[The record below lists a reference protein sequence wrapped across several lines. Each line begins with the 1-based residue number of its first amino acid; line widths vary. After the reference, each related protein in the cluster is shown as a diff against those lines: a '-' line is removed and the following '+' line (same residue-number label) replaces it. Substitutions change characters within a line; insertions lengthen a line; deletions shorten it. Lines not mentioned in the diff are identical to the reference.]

1 MKRPNPSVSLCMI
14 VRDEEAFLP
23 ACLDAARPFVDE
35 ICIVDTGSTDGTI
48 AIAKARGARVQ
59 SITWP
64 ESFAEARN
72 HSLEM
77 ASGDWILVL
86 DADEVLR
93 PESGGALRMAI
104 CEQGLAGAFVEVVS
118 ELERGR
124 ESVHLLRLFRN
135 APEHRY
141 VGLIHEQVSPAVQRS
156 AQRNGQALAVRD
168 LTVEHHGYTSSVQQA
183 RCKQQRNRRLFE
195 LATQRE
201 PDNAYTWFKYAD
213 FLRGVEPAAAPAAF
227 ERARGLIEALE
238 PDELRSLSYCGE
250 VYALFALCE
259 LQAGRAE
266 HAGQLLEQANQSCS
280 STPHLEFVTGSW
292 ALATGRPQRA
302 ERAFASCRQMHGK
315 PQVQSAST
323 EVTGERS
330 ALGIVRAML
339 DSQRAGEALA
349 HLVRERR
356 LLPES
361 RLLARWQA
369 RLLGDLER
377 WDDSLSVCRQWLA
390 SHPGDALFLRI
401 ATEIALE
408 AARLEEATSWAAQSR
423 ELPDGG
429 GVDGACLRGQVAL
442 ASGDFEA
449 AERELGAATE
459 DVIAE
464 AGLALLELDR
474 ATRGDGPG
482 GEAAAPPSAP
492 GKPVNRTALGLVA
505 RRVAAC
511 EALDS

>member
-35 ICIVDTGSTDGTI
+35 ICIVDTGSTDQTV
-48 AIAKARGARVQ
+48 AIAEAHGARVQ

-64 ESFAEARN
+64 DSFAEARN
-72 HSLEM
+72 VSLEM

-93 PESGGALRMAI
+93 PECGGALRMAI
-104 CEQGLAGAFVEVVS
+104 CEQTLAGAFVEVVS
-118 ELERGR
+118 QLERGR

-141 VGLIHEQVSPAVQRS
+141 VGLIHEQVSPAVQRT
-156 AQRNGQALAVRD
+156 AQRTGQTLAVRD
-168 LTVEHHGYTSSVQQA
+168 LTVDHHGYTSSVQQA
-183 RCKQQRNRRLFE
+183 RSKQDRNRKLFE

-213 FLRGVEPAAAPAAF
+213 FLRGVDPTAAPAAF
-227 ERARGLIEALE
+227 EQARGLIEALG
-238 PDELRSLSYCGE
+238 PDEIRGLSYCGE

-259 LQAGRAE
+259 LQAGRGE
-266 HAGQLLEQANQSCS
+266 RAGQLLERANESCS

-292 ALATGRPQRA
+292 ALAMGRPQRA

-323 EVTGERS
+323 EITGERS

-339 DSQRAGEALA
+339 DSKRPGEALA
-349 HLVRERR
+349 HLARERG
-356 LLPES
+356 LLPDS

-377 WDDSLSVCRQWLA
+377 WEDSLSVCRQWLA
-390 SHPGDALFLRI
+390 SHPADGIFLRI

-408 AARLEEATSWAAQSR
+408 AARLDEASAWAAKSR
-423 ELPDGG
+423 ELPERG

-442 ASGDFEA
+442 ARGDFEA

-464 AGLALLELDR
+464 AGLALLDLDR
-474 ATRGDGPG
+474 ATS
-482 GEAAAPPSAP
+482 GEGLDQEPSPSVAAS
-492 GKPVNRTALGLVA
+492 GRPVNRTALRMVA

-511 EALDS
+511 EKID